1 MNYAR
6 QKTWI
11 VPDFAIQET
20 LELLGREPND
30 TDREY
35 ILILAH
41 RSTVN
46 IWSATFKPA
55 ELERFK
61 DPAYAK
67 EFRYTV
73 ERGLNV
79 SLLFIAI
86 LEWV

>member
-6 QKTWI
+6 QKTWV

-30 TDREY
+30 TDREC
-35 ILILAH
+35 ILTSAH
-41 RSTVN
+41 RSTDN
-46 IWSATFKPA
+46 TWPATFRPA
-55 ELERFK
+55 ELERFR
-61 DPAYAK
+61 DPVFAK
-67 EFRYTV
+67 QFRYTV
-73 ERGLNV
+73 ERSLNV

>member
-6 QKTWI
+6 QKTWV

-30 TDREY
+30 TDREC

-46 IWSATFKPA
+46 IWPATFKPA
-55 ELERFK
+55 ELERFR
-61 DPAYAK
+61 DPVFAK
-67 EFRYTV
+67 QFRYTV
-73 ERGLNV
+73 ERGMNV
-79 SLLFIAI
+79 RLLPIAI
-86 LEWV
+86 LE